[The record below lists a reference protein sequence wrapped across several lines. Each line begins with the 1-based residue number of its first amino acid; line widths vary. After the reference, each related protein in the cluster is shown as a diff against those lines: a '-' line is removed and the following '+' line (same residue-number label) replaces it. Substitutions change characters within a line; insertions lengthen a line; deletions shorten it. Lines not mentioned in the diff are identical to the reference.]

1 MLAAAAAAAA
11 AAEAA
16 TTIPPQHDAIAQAA
30 LHGISG
36 NDIVLVAMARV
47 LREERTPE
55 EMEAGGMT
63 FYRQPEPYQ
72 LEYRT
77 RHLIDGSIIDCDQ
90 RIGLVAGYM
99 KDEVRMVGQLMLS
112 GLHLRLSPPNQSR
125 INNRN

>member
-1 MLAAAAAAAA
+1 MLAAAAAV

-16 TTIPPQHDAIAQAA
+16 TVPPQHDAIAQAA

-47 LREERTPE
+47 LPEERAPE
-55 EMEAGGMT
+55 ETESPLGLT
-63 FYRQPEPYQ
+63 IYRQPEPYQ
-72 LEYRT
+72 LEYHT

-99 KDEVRMVGQLMLS
+99 KDEVSVLTW
-112 GLHLRLSPPNQSR
+112 PPYPVHC
-125 INNRN
+125 